1 MDRAPTTIDTLHA
14 LELRVV
20 EGPQAGARAPL
31 AAGTGFVIA
40 TAGSGG
46 ADADIILRDAG
57 AAPARVRVTPELGH
71 APLEVLEGEV
81 RLGGQLLGAGAR
93 AVWTRHA
100 PLVVGASVV
109 AFGLACEDLW
119 PPGVPA
125 AGAQEPAGELEPP
138 AGAGTERAARTPL
151 RRRAEVWLAATGA
164 GVLVACAGTLW
175 MAHVAAAPQAPQ
187 EVATAPLGAALAG
200 SEFAA
205 LQLTTRPDGRLA
217 LHGRL
222 ATMAE
227 RARLDLW
234 LAAQHATPVLDVV
247 VDEAVAREVAEVFRV
262 QGVAVQA
269 RVAGP
274 GHIVAEAAE
283 ADAARLARAE
293 DAARRDVRGLDRF
306 DLRNSVQPLPAA
318 VAPVADDP
326 NKRIASLVPGDPAY
340 VVTADG
346 ARYFV
351 GAMLPSGWRLAQV
364 AGQSV
369 TLERDG
375 RLTRLQF

>member
-14 LELRVV
+14 LELRVT

-31 AAGTGFVIA
+31 TAGADFVIA
-40 TAGSGG
+40 TAGADGV
-46 ADADIILRDAG
+46 DADIILRDVG
-57 AAPARVRVTPELGH
+57 AVPARLRVTPELGQ
-71 APLEVLEGEV
+71 APLEVLQGEV
-81 RLGGQLLGAGAR
+81 RLGGQLLRAGAR
-93 AVWTRHA
+93 AAWDRHA
-100 PLVVGASVV
+100 PLTIGTSVV
-109 AFGLACEDLW
+109 AFGLACEDEW
-119 PPGVPA
+119 PSGAPA
-125 AGAQEPAGELEPP
+125 AGLGEATGDLASPAQ
-138 AGAGTERAARTPL
+138 AGAEKTARAPL

-175 MAHVAAAPQAPQ
+175 MAHVAAAPPAVQA
-187 EVATAPLGAALAG
+187 VAPAPLDVTLAG

-205 LQLTTRPDGRLA
+205 LQLTTRPDGRVELR
-217 LHGRL
+217 GRL

-234 LAAQHATPVLDVV
+234 LTAQRATPVLDVI

-262 QGVAVQA
+262 HGVAVQVRA
-269 RVAGP
+269 AGP
-274 GHIVAEAAE
+274 GRIVAEAAE
-283 ADAARLARAE
+283 ADASRLARAE
-293 DAARRDVRGLDRF
+293 DAARRDVRGLDHF
-306 DLRNSVQPLPAA
+306 ELRNSVQPAPAPM
-318 VAPVADDP
+318 VPVADDP
-326 NKRIASLVPGDPAY
+326 NKRITSLVPGNPAY

-375 RLTRLQF
+375 RLTTLQF